1 MMEQQIS
8 SSDGGPE
15 QQSDL
20 HRAPDA
26 CERASL
32 LVPYP
37 PRPTCARY
45 RNPWGVLHAEV
56 GTSIT
61 DSWNSW
67 FAPESEKVFY
77 GTWPRSGFL
86 TSGRSWDQTLTR
98 FISGS

>member
-67 FAPESEKVFY
+67 FAPRVREGILWNLARRHHEAGGMSSSRRPKP
-77 GTWPRSGFL
+77 T
-86 TSGRSWDQTLTR
+86 
-98 FISGS
+98 

>member
-1 MMEQQIS
+1 MEQQIS

-77 GTWPRSGFL
+77 GTWTCNDPS
-86 TSGRSWDQTLTR
+86 SWAA
-98 FISGS
+98 

>member
-67 FAPESEKVFY
+67 FAPESEKVCY
-77 GTWPRSGFL
+77 GTWKTVFMNCSCAAC
-86 TSGRSWDQTLTR
+86 TR
-98 FISGS
+98 AKQNAAK